1 MNQVEFAAYMGVSK
15 QYISSLINRGALTG
29 AYTFDGQGYD
39 IDAAKAKA
47 IIIANMDPS
56 RARGRKPPGRPPG
69 PKKPDKPKKKPQPKP
84 KAVKPKKKSA
94 KPKKP
99 KKTGT
104 PAPKLEPKSQPTHEE
119 KEQVVESAGIVRE
132 MDFGRARTL
141 HEQYKAALK
150 KLEFDKLKGLVID
163 GPETYRR
170 RFEIARQIRDQC
182 LSIADRCAPVVAAE
196 SDQHK
201 CREILLTEIRYI
213 IDGIRQEISGL

>member
-39 IDAAKAKA
+39 IDADKAKA

-69 PKKPDKPKKKPQPKP
+69 PKKPDKPKKTPKP
-84 KAVKPKKKSA
+84 RTAKPKKKPI
-94 KPKKP
+94 KPKKS
-99 KKTGT
+99 KIAGT
-104 PAPKLEPKSQPTHEE
+104 PAPTPEPKPQPTPEE
-119 KEQVVESAGIVRE
+119 KEKVIESAGIIRE

-196 SDQHK
+196 PDQHK

>member
-15 QYISSLINRGALTG
+15 QYISSLIKRGALTG
-29 AYTFDGQGYD
+29 AYTVDNQGYD

-56 RARGRKPPGRPPG
+56 RTRGRKPPGRPPG

-99 KKTGT
+99 KIAGT
-104 PAPKLEPKSQPTHEE
+104 PAPEPKPQPTPEE
-119 KEQVVESAGIVRE
+119 KEHVIESAGIVRE

-150 KLEFDKLKGLVID
+150 KLEFDRQKGLVID